1 MPYIITILVAV
12 VLGVGFTLFQSN
24 KTASVSEPTPIT
36 QTTPTPTNVVVNFKD
51 GTYNADATYR
61 TPVMSKYKINIA
73 LQVTG
78 GVVTNSTVTYADGA
92 EKDPNAKHFEE
103 AYKAEVVGKKLNDI
117 NLSRVGGASLTT
129 GAFNQA
135 LTVIKTQAQS

>member
-36 QTTPTPTNVVVNFKD
+36 QTTPTNVVVNFKD

-61 TPVMSKYKINIA
+61 TPVMSKYKINVA
-73 LQVTG
+73 LQVTD
-78 GVVTNSTVTYADGA
+78 GVVTNSTATYADGA

-103 AYKAEVVGKKLNDI
+103 AYKVEVIGKKLNDI

>member
-36 QTTPTPTNVVVNFKD
+36 QTTPTNVVVNFKD

-61 TPVMSKYKINIA
+61 TPVMSKYKINVA
-73 LQVTG
+73 LQVTD
-78 GVVTNSTVTYADGA
+78 GVVTNSTATYADGA

-103 AYKAEVVGKKLNDI
+103 AYKTEVVGKKLNDI

>member
-36 QTTPTPTNVVVNFKD
+36 QTTPTNVVVNFKD

-61 TPVMSKYKINIA
+61 TPVMSKYKINVA

-103 AYKAEVVGKKLNDI
+103 AYKTEVVGKKLNDI